1 MPHKLIK
8 IALNTLLIN
17 FYYTNYMK
25 KILLLEDD
33 EILSETLIELLEA
46 EGFSLTHVK
55 DGREALDATFVSQ
68 FDLMLLD
75 VNVPFINGFELL
87 KELREAG
94 DKTGAIFLTA
104 LTDIDSL
111 ARGFEIGADDY
122 IKKPF
127 DFDELLVRIRALLKK
142 QYNGNSKIEIGD
154 FIFDTQSEELYRDGK
169 FIKLTPYETL
179 ITKILLKNRGNT
191 ISKYELLD
199 LLNEGE
205 EMSEGA
211 LRVHIN
217 SLRKIGL
224 PIITL
229 RGVGYRFEKA

>member
-1 MPHKLIK
+1 
-8 IALNTLLIN
+8 
-17 FYYTNYMK
+17 MK

-55 DGREALDATFVSQ
+55 DGQEALDATFVSQ
-68 FDLMLLD
+68 YDLMLLD

-94 DKTGAIFLTA
+94 DKTVAIFLTA

-111 ARGFEIGADDY
+111 AHGFEIGADDY

-127 DFDELLVRIRALLKK
+127 DFDELLVRIKALFKK
-142 QYNGNSKIEIGD
+142 QYSGNKVEIGD
-154 FIFDTQSEELYRDGK
+154 FIFDTQSEELYKNGK
-169 FIKLTPYETL
+169 FIKLTPYETT

-224 PIITL
+224 PVITI
-229 RGVGYRFEKA
+229 RGVGYRFAKS